1 MFLTEVLKRFFT
13 NAQEQQQ
20 DDWTR
25 WTEVPQYSNTG
36 DRRCCYTETRS
47 YWLSVGLFAPKTNKA
62 VDWRPAVHQESLL
75 TTRNTGEQWYLVM
88 NHSMAAA
95 TQ

>member
-1 MFLTEVLKRFFT
+1 MRKNNNKMSGLDGLKYHNIAIQGT
-13 NAQEQQQ
+13 C
-20 DDWTR
+20 
-25 WTEVPQYSNTG
+25 
-36 DRRCCYTETRS
+36 RRCCYTETRS

-75 TTRNTGEQWYLVM
+75 TTRNTDEQWYLVM

>member
-1 MFLTEVLKRFFT
+1 MRKNNNKMIGLDGLKYHNIAIQGT
-13 NAQEQQQ
+13 DGVAKA
-20 DDWTR
+20 
-25 WTEVPQYSNTG
+25 
-36 DRRCCYTETRS
+36 ETRS